1 MFTGMNIKQKMETKK
16 ANGNLIKFY
25 LDAFFQGVKRFFV
38 LAFDDTTVCN
48 NNDSPNRVK
57 RNSHRKYFLSRVNIT
72 NYNVLIDGWTFYDQS
87 INDQIKK
94 YDEFRK
100 ISTGQGD
107 D

>member
-1 MFTGMNIKQKMETKK
+1 MLVLIELKET
-16 ANGNLIKFY
+16 
-25 LDAFFQGVKRFFV
+25 V
-38 LAFDDTTVCN
+38 
-48 NNDSPNRVK
+48 
-57 RNSHRKYFLSRVNIT
+57 YFLSRVNIT
-72 NYNVLIDGWTFYDQS
+72 NCNVLIDGWTFYDQS